1 MPRGKKSGRAASGDG
16 SIRKKIVKKNGKEYT
31 YWEARYTSGF
41 DPKTGK
47 QKQHS
52 ISGKTQAEVAQ
63 KLREVTA
70 EIGQGIFQEA
80 CKLTVGQWLTAWEQD
95 YLVGIKPRTQEA
107 YRSIIKN
114 HLQPELGAARL
125 DILNAHT
132 IQHFY
137 NGLRKKGLSPKTIK
151 NIHEVFHEALQQAVM
166 IGYLRVNPSEPCAL
180 PRVVKKDIKPLD
192 DDAIRRFL
200 EAVQGHRFELLYLV
214 TLFTGLRKGEV
225 LGLAWDRV
233 DFDKGTLLIDRQLQR
248 AKDETGERRYSLVS
262 LKNDRWRRI
271 TPADFVMELLR
282 RQRSRQA
289 ERRLRA
295 GPAWEGGG
303 LVFTN
308 EAGGH
313 LSHHTVYHNFKL
325 VVASIGMPEIRFH
338 DLRHSF
344 AVASIRSGDDIKTVQ
359 GNLGHATAAFTLD
372 IYGHISE
379 RMKDES
385 SARMQAY
392 IDSIYPA

>member
-31 YWEARYTSGF
+31 YWEGRYTCGF

-95 YLVGIKPRTQEA
+95 YLVGVKPRTQEA
-107 YRSIIKN
+107 YRSITQN
-114 HLQPELGAARL
+114 HLLPELGAARL
-125 DILNAHT
+125 DMLNAHT

-137 NGLRKKGLSPKTIK
+137 NGLSKKGLSPKTIK
-151 NIHEVFHEALQQAVM
+151 NIHGVLHEALQQAVM
-166 IGYLRVNPSEPCAL
+166 IGYLRVNPSDPCAL
-180 PRVVKKDIKPLD
+180 PRVIKKDIKPLD

-200 EAVQGHRFELLYLV
+200 DVVQGHRFELLYLV

-248 AKDETGERRYSLVS
+248 AKDETGKRRYSLVS

-289 ERRLRA
+289 EWRLRA
-295 GPAWEGGG
+295 GPAWEDSG
-303 LVFTN
+303 LVFTD
-308 EAGGH
+308 ELGKH
-313 LSHHTVYHNFKL
+313 LSPYTVYNNYKRL
-325 VVASIGMPEIRFH
+325 VALIGRPDARVH
-338 DLRHSF
+338 DLRHSY
-344 AVASIRSGDDIKTVQ
+344 AVAAIKSGDDIKTVQ

-372 IYGHISE
+372 VYGHVTDQMKRDSAE
-379 RMKDES
+379 RMQKFIES
-385 SARMQAY
+385 VSG
-392 IDSIYPA
+392 

>member
-31 YWEARYTSGF
+31 YWEGRYTSGF

-151 NIHEVFHEALQQAVM
+151 NIHGVFHEALQQAVM

-248 AKDETGERRYSLVS
+248 AKDETGERRYSLAS

-289 ERRLRA
+289 EWRLRA
-295 GPAWEGGG
+295 GPAWEDSG
-303 LVFTN
+303 LVFTD
-308 EAGGH
+308 ELGKH
-313 LSHHTVYHNFKL
+313 LSPYTVYNNYKRL
-325 VVASIGMPEIRFH
+325 VALIGRPDARVH
-338 DLRHSF
+338 DLRHTY
-344 AVASIRSGDDIKTVQ
+344 AVAAIKSGDDIKTVQ

-372 IYGHISE
+372 VYGHVTDQMKRDSAE
-379 RMKDES
+379 RMQKFIKS
-385 SARMQAY
+385 VSG
-392 IDSIYPA
+392 

>member
-31 YWEARYTSGF
+31 YWEGRYTCGF

-95 YLVGIKPRTQEA
+95 YLVGVKPRTQEA
-107 YRSIIKN
+107 YRSITQN
-114 HLQPELGAARL
+114 HLLPELGAARL
-125 DILNAHT
+125 DMLNAHT

-137 NGLRKKGLSPKTIK
+137 NGLSKKGLSPKTIK
-151 NIHEVFHEALQQAVM
+151 NIHGVLHEALQQAVM
-166 IGYLRVNPSEPCAL
+166 IGYLRVNPSDPCAL
-180 PRVVKKDIKPLD
+180 PRVIKKDIKPLD

-200 EAVQGHRFELLYLV
+200 DVVQGHRFELLYLV

-248 AKDETGERRYSLVS
+248 AKDETGKRRYSLVS

-289 ERRLRA
+289 EWRLRA
-295 GPAWEGGG
+295 GPAWEDSG
-303 LVFTN
+303 LVFTD
-308 EAGGH
+308 ELGKH
-313 LSHHTVYHNFKL
+313 LSPYTVYNNYKRL
-325 VVASIGMPEIRFH
+325 VALIGRPDARVH
-338 DLRHSF
+338 DLRHSY
-344 AVASIRSGDDIKTVQ
+344 AVAAIKSGDDIKTVQ

-372 IYGHISE
+372 VYGHVTDQMKRDSAE
-379 RMKDES
+379 RMQKFIKS
-385 SARMQAY
+385 VSGQ
-392 IDSIYPA
+392 